1 MIIIKNIPVRGVLWV
16 SILQLYPKRYKSIS
30 GMAPRVLGMR
40 RYRLRE
46 AQGLQTGILF
56 SGVETGTVLMNAGQV
71 AVA

>member
-30 GMAPRVLGMR
+30 GAPRLLGMR
-40 RYRLRE
+40 RCHLRE

-56 SGVETGTVLMNAGQV
+56 SGVEAGTVLMDAGQV

>member
-16 SILQLYPKRYKSIS
+16 SILQLYPIRYKSIS
-30 GMAPRVLGMR
+30 GASRLLGMR

-56 SGVETGTVLMNAGQV
+56 SGVETGTVLMDAGQV

>member
-30 GMAPRVLGMR
+30 GASRLLEMR

-46 AQGLQTGILF
+46 AQGLQTSILL
-56 SGVETGTVLMNAGQV
+56 SGVEAGTGLAYAGQV